1 MLRAVKH
8 GAVWA
13 FLGLSLFLVLF
24 PLTLGKPGLPAGLK
38 SDEPAYY
45 LMALSMAFDRDLRAE
60 ARDAD
65 RLFQEFPFRRVD
77 NLILMTDDAW
87 QTAYF
92 GKPYLY
98 SLFAAP
104 FARTFG
110 ANGLIAFNML
120 MLLAMVGMGALYLSR
135 FNPPWLALLFS
146 SGFFLLSHGFSYV
159 FWLHPEV
166 FNMFGVAAC
175 LFLAFH
181 RFRAGE
187 GGEDPPLPLW
197 QAALSGAALALAVY
211 NKPVYAALALPVVGV
226 CLLRRRWKPLFAFAG
241 GAVLTLAAVAG
252 LAVALTGHPT
262 SYLGVRRQGVIVC
275 EPGRVPI
282 APEGA
287 AAAPG
292 QMVPR
297 PLTGT
302 GGAWTWVLSIPVVDW
317 AELGTNLGYFFFG
330 RHAGLFLYAPFV
342 PIALLLFLLRNRRS
356 REGWLTLVAPAA
368 VALFFLVYITENWQ
382 GGGGFVGNRYFV
394 CVLPAF
400 LFLVRRVTPVP
411 TLAGFAL
418 AGLFVGPLV
427 FTPFG
432 AGGPEPT
439 LQSHVRNAPF
449 RHFPLELTLREVPG
463 YDKVEIGDASVRGR
477 RDVFLPQGE
486 AMWLRGASR
495 SELWLISVR
504 PLGRLLFELE
514 SPAPDNRVTVSMG
527 DEKKE
532 LQLGAGVP
540 ARLELAPKAP
550 DWERRVQGG
559 TLHYYRLEVVPA
571 TGRHRPWSRWLPPN
585 PCPGFAQ
592 DEKLAESFF
601 LGARLSLL
609 GEPAAVAADVYSVA
623 WKSVGVP
630 SRLAPGERV
639 KVPVRVANTSTA
651 TWSAAGSARVKL
663 SFHWLGEDGLR
674 LPGDG
679 LRTELPLPLA
689 PGAEAAVDLDLE
701 APAAP
706 GRYTLE
712 LEPVLE
718 HVSWFSAKRP
728 TTVHRV
734 PVEVGGEAP
743 AGASGVV

>member
-1 MLRAVKH
+1 MKR
-8 GAVWA
+8 GAVWT
-13 FLGLSLFLVLF
+13 FLALSFFLVLF

-45 LMALSMAFDRDLRAE
+45 LMALSLAYDRDLRAE
-60 ARDAD
+60 AKDAD

-104 FARTFG
+104 FARLYG
-110 ANGLIAFNML
+110 GNGLIAFNML
-120 MLLAMVGMGALYLSR
+120 MLVAMVAMGAVYLSR

-146 SGFFLLSHGFSYV
+146 AGFFLLSHSFSYV

-187 GGEDPPLPLW
+187 AGEDPPLPLG

-211 NKPVYAALALPVVGV
+211 NKPIYLALALPVVGI
-226 CLLRRRWKPLFAFAG
+226 CLLRRQWKPLVAFAG
-241 GAVLTLAAVAG
+241 GGAVTLAAAAG

-292 QMVPR
+292 QTVPK
-297 PLTGT
+297 PLMGT
-302 GGAWTWVLSIPVVDW
+302 GGAWTWVLRIPEVDW
-317 AELGTNLGYFFFG
+317 GKLGMNLGYFVFG

-342 PIALLLFLLRNRRS
+342 PVALLLFLLRNRRS
-356 REGWLTLVAPAA
+356 REGWLTLAALAA

-382 GGGGFVGNRYFV
+382 GGGGFVGNRYYV

-400 LFLVRRVTPVP
+400 LFLVRKVTPTP
-411 TLAGFAL
+411 TLAGYAL
-418 AGLFVGPLV
+418 AGLFVGPIL

-449 RHFPLELTLREVPG
+449 RYFPLELTLREVPG
-463 YDKVEIGDASVRGR
+463 YDKLELGDVSVRGR

-486 AMWLRGASR
+486 TMWLRGASR
-495 SELWLISVR
+495 QELWLQSPR
-504 PLGRLLFELE
+504 PLSRLLFELE
-514 SPAPDNRVTVSMG
+514 SPAPDNRVSLSLG
-527 DEKKE
+527 GEEQE
-532 LQLGAGVP
+532 LHLGADVP
-540 ARLELAPKAP
+540 ARLELAPKAA
-550 DWERRVQGG
+550 DRTRRVPGG
-559 TLHYYRLEVVPA
+559 TLHYYRLEVFPA
-571 TGRHRPWSRWLPPN
+571 TGRNRPWTRWLPPN
-585 PCPGFAQ
+585 LCPGFAQ
-592 DEKLAESFF
+592 DDQLAENFF
-601 LGARLSLL
+601 LGVRLSLL
-609 GEPAAVAADVYSVA
+609 GDPAAVAADVYSVT
-623 WKSVGVP
+623 WKSVSVP
-630 SRLAPGERV
+630 ARLAPGQRIE
-639 KVPVRVANTSTA
+639 VPVRLANASSVTWAA
-651 TWSAAGSARVKL
+651 TGSARVKL
-663 SFHWLGEDGLR
+663 AYRWSGEDGRR
-674 LPGDG
+674 LPDDG
-679 LRTELPLPLA
+679 RRAELPLPLA
-689 PGAEAAVDLDLE
+689 PGAEAAVTLE
-701 APAAP
+701 VQAPALP

-712 LEPVLE
+712 IEPVLE
-718 HVSWFSAKRP
+718 HVSWFSEKETEAVYRA
-728 TTVHRV
+728 
-734 PVEVGGEAP
+734 PVEVASEGPTEAD
-743 AGASGVV
+743 AVV